1 MNDLTTIKNEI
12 QSSISDFNEPFTN
25 YLVNLGLP
33 VEGILAPI
41 EERQIVINSI
51 ESEIQKIS
59 VENRQFATYL
69 TRFLSS
75 VAAGLFDGAV
85 TYLWNETI
93 KSLRKM
99 IVNFDLDY
107 FLKVSSEL
115 NNRYK
120 NLRTEDDL
128 SQISDFDLLHA
139 CNRMGLITDHV
150 FEVFKFI
157 NYMRNH
163 SSAAHPNDSEI
174 SAFDLLSWLNNCIKY
189 AINAT
194 PNEEAVKLKQL
205 LYNMRTS
212 VIPESDFK
220 YIGESIAE
228 LPKVMIEDF
237 LSTIF
242 GMYTDSNINTNV
254 SSNIEGIARYVWNL
268 SSEPKKHSIGEKFGY
283 FRKNGDVTRKG
294 KANDFLLVVDG
305 LSYKDEDSIAQ
316 EIRDSLA
323 NLMTTHNSINN
334 FYNEEPWARQLK
346 TLLPISG
353 NIPQSILSDWVKT
366 IVICYSGNG
375 NGYREGVDEGALP
388 YYKEFIKNFDNKA
401 LVCLLNLMDD
411 PILLMDLDTPK
422 ANRRFKKLCA
432 AHGSHCKNVFIVNA
446 LNYLATCS
454 EPLSK
459 VHKTTAFKDLLSK
472 VNSQF

>member
-1 MNDLTTIKNEI
+1 MNDLTTIKSEV
-12 QSSISDFNEPFTN
+12 QSSISDFSQPFTN
-25 YLVNLGLP
+25 YLTNLGLP

-51 ESEIQKIS
+51 ETEIQKIPP
-59 VENRQFATYL
+59 ENRKIAIYL

-99 IVNFDLDY
+99 ITNFDLDY

-115 NNRYK
+115 NSRYRSLK
-120 NLRTEDDL
+120 TEDDL
-128 SQISDFDLLHA
+128 SQIADFDLLHA

-174 SAFDLLSWLNNCIKY
+174 SAYDLLSWLDNCIKY
-189 AINAT
+189 AINTT
-194 PNEEAVKLKQL
+194 PNKEAVTLKQL
-205 LYNMRTS
+205 LYNIRKNA
-212 VIPESDFK
+212 IPSSDFA
-220 YIGESIAE
+220 YIGDSIAE
-228 LPKVMIEDF
+228 LPNIMIEDF

-242 GMYTDSNINTNV
+242 GMYTDANISTQI
-254 SSNIEGIARYVWNL
+254 SSNIEGIAKYVWNL
-268 SSEPKKHSIGEKFGY
+268 STETKKHSIGEKYGY
-283 FRKNGDVTRKG
+283 FRKNGDVARKER
-294 KANDFLLVVDG
+294 ANDFLVIVNG

-316 EIRDSLA
+316 ELRDCLA
-323 NLMTTHNSINN
+323 NLMSTHNGINN
-334 FYNEEPWARQLK
+334 FYNEAPWARQLQS
-346 TLLPISG
+346 LIPASG
-353 NIPQSILSDWVKT
+353 IIPQSVLSDWVKT

-375 NGYREGVDEGALP
+375 LGYREGVDEGALP
-388 YYKEFIKNFDNKA
+388 YYKEFIKKFDNKA
-401 LVCLLNLMDD
+401 LVCLLNSMNDS
-411 PILLMDLDTPK
+411 ILLMDLDTPK
-422 ANRRFKKLCA
+422 ARQRFKRLCA
-432 AHGSHCKNVFIVNA
+432 AHSSHCKNTFISDA
-446 LNYLATCS
+446 LNYLAGCT

-459 VHKTTAFKDLLSK
+459 AHKTTAFKDLLAK

>member
-1 MNDLTTIKNEI
+1 
-12 QSSISDFNEPFTN
+12 
-25 YLVNLGLP
+25 
-33 VEGILAPI
+33 
-41 EERQIVINSI
+41 
-51 ESEIQKIS
+51 
-59 VENRQFATYL
+59 
-69 TRFLSS
+69 
-75 VAAGLFDGAV
+75 
-85 TYLWNETI
+85 
-93 KSLRKM
+93 M

-268 SSEPKKHSIGEKFGY
+268 SSEPKNHSIGE
-283 FRKNGDVTRKG
+283 
-294 KANDFLLVVDG
+294 
-305 LSYKDEDSIAQ
+305 
-316 EIRDSLA
+316 
-323 NLMTTHNSINN
+323 
-334 FYNEEPWARQLK
+334 
-346 TLLPISG
+346 
-353 NIPQSILSDWVKT
+353 
-366 IVICYSGNG
+366 
-375 NGYREGVDEGALP
+375 
-388 YYKEFIKNFDNKA
+388 
-401 LVCLLNLMDD
+401 
-411 PILLMDLDTPK
+411 
-422 ANRRFKKLCA
+422 
-432 AHGSHCKNVFIVNA
+432 
-446 LNYLATCS
+446 
-454 EPLSK
+454 
-459 VHKTTAFKDLLSK
+459 
-472 VNSQF
+472 